1 MFKIGL
7 EESAEASY
15 IASEEDSLKT
25 AAATRGEKSQGLAAM
40 SCLATSYV
48 LYGGLLWILY

>member
-40 SCLATSYV
+40 SCLATLYV